1 MQSFILRS
9 IAEQSAEEKKR
20 SESSKR
26 QRRKEK
32 TVALPACIVFKAP
45 EATSLPRT
53 LTTAQQKIRTR
64 ITRLK
69 GYSGQLQFYRK
80 RKKIRLVSGLS
91 NQANKSTGWMPMAPS
106 AEERRGQ
113 LRKATGSRKQ
123 ALIRGYLNGE
133 TRLW

>member
-1 MQSFILRS
+1 MRSFILRS
-9 IAEQSAEEKKR
+9 IAERSAEEKKR

-32 TVALPACIVFKAP
+32 TVALPACIVFRAT
-45 EATSLPRT
+45 EATLLPRT

-80 RKKIRLVSGLS
+80 RKKELVSGLS

>member
-1 MQSFILRS
+1 MQSFILRP

-53 LTTAQQKIRTR
+53 LTTAQQKKDENNEIK
-64 ITRLK
+64 RLFRPVAIL
-69 GYSGQLQFYRK
+69 SET
-80 RKKIRLVSGLS
+80 KK
-91 NQANKSTGWMPMAPS
+91 
-106 AEERRGQ
+106 
-113 LRKATGSRKQ
+113 
-123 ALIRGYLNGE
+123 
-133 TRLW
+133 

>member
-32 TVALPACIVFKAP
+32 TVALPACIVFRAP

-53 LTTAQQKIRTR
+53 LTTAQQKKDENNEIKKV
-64 ITRLK
+64 IQASCNFI
-69 GYSGQLQFYRK
+69 GNE
-80 RKKIRLVSGLS
+80 KIRIGLRI
-91 NQANKSTGWMPMAPS
+91 K
-106 AEERRGQ
+106 
-113 LRKATGSRKQ
+113 
-123 ALIRGYLNGE
+123 
-133 TRLW
+133 